1 MHIRYSIAESNVGK
15 LLVASTDRGICSV
28 QFGESE
34 QHLEASLRAE
44 FTAAEI
50 SEQPPGEAI
59 AALLR
64 HGLLRGR
71 CIPSKPQRQFRERTR
86 SRSTLVQD
94 HARTLKRLQAV
105 LEDANLKLASVVTA
119 SAGVSARAM
128 LEAIL
133 AGERAVE
140 TWAD

>member
-1 MHIRYSIAESNVGK
+1 MERTGVYWRPVSNLLAGQCA
-15 LLVASTDRGICSV
+15 LLVVHAQHIKTVPGRTTDGK
-28 QFGESE
+28 
-34 QHLEASLRAE
+34 EAAW
-44 FTAAEI
+44 
-50 SEQPPGEAI
+50 I